1 MEFVYNAVERL
12 VVFENTGVAF
22 GPVTIYWLVLEITK
36 VKPLKPSWL
45 IALCAYP
52 RFQKWLEHCYS
63 PHAPPS
69 PEYIELRC
77 QDEATVLL
85 RKITLPSNS

>member
-1 MEFVYNAVERL
+1 MELVYNAVERL

-22 GPVTIYWLVLEITK
+22 GPVTIYWLVLEIRK

-52 RFQKWLEHCYS
+52 RFQKWLEHCYA
-63 PHAPPS
+63 PHPHPLNILCYVARMRPLCFS
-69 PEYIELRC
+69 E
-77 QDEATVLL
+77 
-85 RKITLPSNS
+85 K